1 MATFVLQQTAME
13 LQVIIWVSLNSLV
26 LGIPSGWYEFE
37 SAEYFFSSETLN
49 WTEAKGAC
57 EGLGGALY
65 VPSDNDTEYSFVR
78 TTLGTNA
85 TRWWVGVNDLAEEL
99 VFRDTNDNLVT
110 YTDWF
115 PGCFSVVL
123 LCMASQTRIASN
135 CAEFNKPVFL
145 TYTKLTDVGRY
156 YWNDTP
162 CSDKQNYICKVI
174 SGKISTSAGT
184 ATGITTPKTD
194 PIATKTAPATNATVP
209 ITIATTTAETTIV
222 SNAVAMTDKPI
233 THGPLNECGFQPS
246 PRVQCLD
253 LKRDVYGCKKSN
265 RRFVSSSAFLQS
277 ERNSIVACF
286 IECLNTFKC
295 ESANYSSETKIVCS
309 CLILN

>member
-37 SAEYFFSSETLN
+37 SAEYFFSSETLS

-65 VPSDNDTEYSFVR
+65 VPSDNDTEWVASSILSYASAIFADSFVR

-85 TRWWVGVNDLAEEL
+85 TSWWVGVNDLAEEL

-115 PGCFSVVL
+115 PGFPYNSQPTQNETDQDCVEL
-123 LCMASQTRIASN
+123 LR
-135 CAEFNKPVFL
+135 EFNEPVFL
-145 TYTKLTDVGRY
+145 SLTKLTDVGRY

-174 SGKISTSAGT
+174 
-184 ATGITTPKTD
+184 
-194 PIATKTAPATNATVP
+194 NATVP

-222 SNAVAMTDKPI
+222 SNAVAMTDEPI
-233 THGPLNECGFQPS
+233 THGPLNGGPLISLAYPPQTRIQPS
-246 PRVQCLD
+246 RSVVFNKEAVQ
-253 LKRDVYGCKKSN
+253 
-265 RRFVSSSAFLQS
+265 A
-277 ERNSIVACF
+277 SISVNTIICRPV
-286 IECLNTFKC
+286 ECISFKLVTPAHRAGEEQLFKGGRQQNT
-295 ESANYSSETKIVCS
+295 SDQHHGQLAINDY
-309 CLILN
+309 